1 MPWNIQQRIRLAMT
15 MVLALLLAIG
25 GLSYW
30 ALRSLGRTSEL
41 VLHTQ
46 QVRDT
51 LAEMFSQMKDAETGS
66 RGFLITGDE
75 HFLEPYENG
84 IAAAG
89 QSLSRLRLLTADN
102 VAQQQRLDA
111 LEPLIARK
119 ISEMRRGLELRRSEG
134 FAAAAALVA
143 NGEGKRLMDQ
153 TRTITAAM
161 QAEEDRLLA
170 GRLEAARSDGAWTVL
185 ALILGLALDGL
196 LIAAI
201 ALLLRREWRTRDAAA
216 RVLQQYA
223 DETRDLYN
231 RAPCGYHS
239 LDADGRFTEINDTE
253 LAWLG
258 QARGEVVGRMAFADV
273 LTLASRRNFE
283 ERFLR
288 FKVDGRME
296 DVEVELLRRDGT
308 SLPALLNATA
318 IRDEAGGYV
327 SSRCTL
333 FDITERK
340 RTEETVR
347 QNEERFRLMFT
358 SVRDYAIITLDP
370 RGYVTNWNTGAERI
384 KGYAPDEIIGKHF
397 SCFYTAPDLESRF
410 PEKELAGATA
420 EGRFENEGWRVRKDG
435 SQFWANV
442 VITALRNRAGELVG
456 FVKVTRD
463 LTERKR
469 TEQLT
474 EQARVYAESIVDT
487 VRDPL
492 VILTQSLHIKSANH
506 SFYETFQTTPAEVE
520 GKELRE
526 WGGGQL
532 AIPELLQAL
541 EEIVPAHTQ
550 LDDFEVSLNLP
561 KLGQKILSFS
571 ARKLHRPGNNT
582 TMTLLTIED
591 VTARKRVEQIH
602 LQFRALFES
611 LPGLYLVLLPD
622 LTIVA
627 ASDAYLKATMT
638 RREEIVGRGLFEVF
652 PDNPNDVTATGTTN
666 LRASLNRVLQN
677 AAPDTMAI
685 QKYDVRG
692 PDGVFEERFWS
703 PVNSPVIGVDRKI
716 EYIIH
721 RVEDITDFVRQ
732 KQGAAGTA
740 GDMHARLEKM
750 EAEVYLRS
758 QEAYGALA
766 QLRVANEELEAFS
779 YSVSHDLRAPL
790 RHIEGF
796 AAMLEKHAVGLDEKG
811 RRYLQTIGDA
821 ARRMGVLIDDL
832 LSFSRIGRAELRL
845 TPVNVEALVRE
856 VAQTLQP
863 EINGRTVRWEIAGLP
878 PVSADP
884 GLLRQVL
891 VNLLSNAVKYTRYRE
906 EARIA
911 IGATTDES
919 GETVIF
925 VRDNGAGFDMK
936 YAPKLFGVFQRLH
949 NNNEFEGTGV
959 GLATVRR
966 IVTRHG
972 GRVWAD
978 AKLGEGAT
986 FYFTIPAPSGAKE
999 TASSAT
1005 PTIHE

>member
-1 MPWNIQQRIRLAMT
+1 MA

-51 LAEMFSQMKDAETGS
+51 LAEMLSQMKDAETGS

-75 HFLEPYENG
+75 RFLEPYENG
-84 IAAAG
+84 IAAA
-89 QSLSRLRLLTADN
+89 QKSLSRLRLLTADN
-102 VAQQQRLDA
+102 LVQQQRLDA
-111 LEPLIARK
+111 LEPLIAGK
-119 ISEMRRGLELRRSEG
+119 ITEMRRGLELRRGEG

-143 NGEGKRLMDQ
+143 KGEGKRLMDEV
-153 TRTITAAM
+153 RTITAAM
-161 QAEEDRLLA
+161 QADEDRLLA
-170 GRLEAARSDGAWTVL
+170 GRLEAARRDGDWTVL
-185 ALILGLALDGL
+185 ALLLGLVLDGL

-201 ALLLRREWRTRDAAA
+201 ALLLRREWRTRDTAA
-216 RVLQQYA
+216 RTLQQYA

-239 LDADGRFTEINDTE
+239 LDPAGRFTEINDTE

-258 QARGEVVGRMAFADV
+258 YTREEIVGRMDFSDV

-283 ERFLR
+283 ERFPR

-308 SLPALLNATA
+308 SLPVLLNATA
-318 IRDEAGGYV
+318 IRDESGGYV

-340 RTEETVR
+340 RGEEAVR
-347 QNEERFRLMFT
+347 QSEERFRLMFT

-370 RGYVTNWNTGAERI
+370 RGYVTSWNTGAERI

-397 SCFYTAPDLESRF
+397 SCFYTAPDLETRF
-410 PEKELAGATA
+410 PDKELAGAAA

-442 VITALRNRAGELVG
+442 VITALRNQAGELIG

-492 VILTQSLHIKSANH
+492 VILTQNLRIKSANH

-520 GKELRE
+520 GRELRE
-526 WGGGQL
+526 WSGGQL

-550 LDDFEVSLNLP
+550 FDDFEVSLNLP
-561 KLGQKILSFS
+561 KLGQKVFSCS

-582 TMTLLTIED
+582 TMTLLAMED

-622 LTIVA
+622 FTIVG

-652 PDNPNDVTATGTTN
+652 PDNPDDAAATGTAN

-703 PVNSPVIGVDRKI
+703 PVNSPVMGADRKI

-740 GDMHARLEKM
+740 NAMNARLERM

-758 QEAYGALA
+758 QETYAALA

-811 RRYLQTIGDA
+811 RRYLRTIGDS

-845 TPVNVEALVRE
+845 APVNVAALVQE
-856 VAQTLQP
+856 VMQVLQP
-863 EINGRTVRWEIAGLP
+863 EINGRTVHWEIAGLP
-878 PVSADP
+878 QVRADL

-891 VNLLSNAVKYTRYRE
+891 VNLLSNAVKYTRHRA

-911 IGATTDES
+911 IGATAADS

-949 NNNEFEGTGV
+949 NSSEFEGTGV

-978 AKLGEGAT
+978 AKVGEGAT
-986 FYFTIPAPSGAKE
+986 FYFTIPAPSGAKG